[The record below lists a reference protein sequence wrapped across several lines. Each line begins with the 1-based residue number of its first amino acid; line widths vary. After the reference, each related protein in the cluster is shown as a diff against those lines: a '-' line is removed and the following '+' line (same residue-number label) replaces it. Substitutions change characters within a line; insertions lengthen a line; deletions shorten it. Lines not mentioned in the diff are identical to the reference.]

1 MVAGLAWIFPFYVA
15 ELRRG
20 ASLRLDGRT
29 LGALAYVAV
38 FPSVVAYAFWNAG
51 VAALGPNRAGAFG
64 NLIPV
69 FGTVLAVLFL
79 GESFHAFH
87 AVGIALILLGVW
99 LAGRRGAPRAAAP
112 APR

>member
-1 MVAGLAWIFPFYVA
+1 VAGLAWIFPFYVA
-15 ELRRG
+15 ELGRG
-20 ASLRLDGRT
+20 AAMRLDGPT

-51 VAALGPNRAGAFG
+51 VAAVGPNRAGAFG

-79 GESFHAFH
+79 GESFHVFH

-99 LAGRRGAPRAAAP
+99 LAGRREPPRAGVP
-112 APR
+112 SPR